1 MEQHSATYADPTYAN
16 VSRRPDAPI
25 ETLTELEKTVRHI
38 VSETSVIDIHTHLY
52 AADFEERLLWGVDQ
66 LLVYHYLTAEYFR
79 QGELSYDE
87 FWSLDDAGR
96 ADKVWQAL
104 FVDRMPVSEAASGVV
119 TALNRLGLSPSV
131 YGRDLDAYRAAWAG
145 KTAAAQVDDVL
156 ATARVKSLVMTND
169 PFDPVERAVWLEG
182 SGCTDTRFQA
192 ALRIDKLLLDPSS
205 AAVEL
210 RNLGYDVPT
219 DDPSAFF
226 QEETLVEVRRFLRD
240 WCTRIGALYIMASL
254 PGDIQYPVEGDAL
267 TALLDGA
274 VVPVCRELGLPLA
287 LMVGVRRQVNPALR
301 LAGDMSMQA
310 DLGLLERLCL
320 RYPELQ
326 LLVTVLARENQHEL
340 AVLARKFRN
349 LTIFGCWWFLHTES
363 MIREMTS
370 FRTELLGTSYI
381 PQHSDCRV
389 LEQLVNKW
397 DHSRSVI
404 TGVLYNKY
412 ARLHQDRWLVSE
424 NDIRRDIEHYFGGVF
439 QQVLS
444 RAKKGRG

>member
-1 MEQHSATYADPTYAN
+1 MELHTAKSSTRANSDPA
-16 VSRRPDAPI
+16 RRPDAPI
-25 ETLTELEKTVRHI
+25 ETLAELEQTVRHI
-38 VSETSVIDIHTHLY
+38 VSETPVYDIHTHLY
-52 AADFEERLLWGVDQ
+52 SADFEERLLWGVDQ

-79 QGELSYDE
+79 QGDLSYDE
-87 FWSLDDAGR
+87 FWSLDDAGK
-96 ADKVWQAL
+96 AEAVWKTL
-104 FVDRMPVSEAASGVV
+104 FVDRMPVSEAASGVI
-119 TALNRLGLSPSV
+119 TALNRLGLSPAV
-131 YGRDLDAYRAAWAG
+131 YGRDLDAYRAAWAD

-156 ATARVKSLVMTND
+156 AAAKVQTVVMTND
-169 PFDPVERAVWLEG
+169 PFDSVERAVWMDG
-182 SGCTDTRFQA
+182 GCTDARFQA
-192 ALRIDKLLLDPSS
+192 ALRIDKLLLDWPS
-205 AAVEL
+205 AAPEL
-210 RNLGYDVPT
+210 RSLGYDVAT
-219 DDPSAFF
+219 DDPAALS
-226 QEETLVEVRRFLRD
+226 QEATLSEVRRFLRD
-240 WCTRIGALYIMASL
+240 WCGRIGALYIMASL
-254 PGDIQYPVEGDAL
+254 PGDARYPAPGEEL

-287 LMVGVRRQVNPALR
+287 LMIGVRRQVNPALR
-301 LAGDMSMQA
+301 LAGDMSSRS

-340 AVLARKFRN
+340 TVLARKFRN

-363 MIREMTS
+363 MIREMTA

-404 TGVLYNKY
+404 AGVLYGKY
-412 ARLHQDRWLVSE
+412 ARLHQDRWLVSA
-424 NDIRRDIEHYFGGVF
+424 NDIRRDTEHYFGGVF
-439 QQVLS
+439 RQVLN

>member
-1 MEQHSATYADPTYAN
+1 MERHAASDANPAN
-16 VSRRPDAPI
+16 VNLLRQPDAPI
-25 ETLTELEKTVRHI
+25 ESLAELEQTVRHI
-38 VSETSVIDIHTHLY
+38 VLETPVYDIHTHLY
-52 AADFEERLLWGVDQ
+52 SADFEERLLWGVDQ

-87 FWSLDDAGR
+87 FWAMDDAGR
-96 ADKVWQAL
+96 ADRVWQAL
-104 FVDRMPVSEAASGVV
+104 FVDSMPVSEAASGVV

-145 KTAAAQVDDVL
+145 KTAAAQVNDVL
-156 ATARVKSLVMTND
+156 ATAKVKTVVMTND
-169 PFDPVERAVWLEG
+169 PFDAVERAVWLKG
-182 SGCTDTRFQA
+182 GCTDARFQT
-192 ALRIDKLLLDPSS
+192 ALRIDKLLLDWTS
-205 AAVEL
+205 AATEL
-210 RNLGYDVPT
+210 RSLGYAVAA
-219 DDPSAFF
+219 DDPSALS
-226 QEETLVEVRRFLRD
+226 QEATLAEVRRFLRD
-240 WCTRIGALYIMASL
+240 WCGRIGALYIMASL
-254 PGDIQYPVEGDAL
+254 PGDVQYPAPGEAL
-267 TALLDGA
+267 TMLLDGA

-287 LMVGVRRQVNPALR
+287 LMVGVRRQVNPALY

-326 LLVTVLARENQHEL
+326 LLVTVLARENQHQL
-340 AVLARKFRN
+340 AVLARKFSN

-363 MIREMTS
+363 MIREMTA

-404 TGVLYNKY
+404 AGVLYDKY

-424 NDIRRDIEHYFGGVF
+424 NDIRCDIEHYFGGVF

-444 RAKKGRG
+444 RAKMGRG